1 MMVIIITLICD
12 RDLAILGD
20 CIKVFLVHAHSISPN
35 VIQSLLGLIG
45 EYIQIGVAN

>member
-12 RDLAILGD
+12 RDLAILGY
-20 CIKVFLVHAHSISPN
+20 CIKVFLVHAHSVRAN

-45 EYIQIGVAN
+45 KYIQIGVAN